1 MRENRSARLYARQS
15 DGEDVALFEGGNPL
29 PFFWLMLLSRD
40 DVELYCI
47 RMRRLTAAGASPSR
61 ATLRL
66 DKLQALMQAT
76 SRRPYLEQHFSPWLG
91 LFDDWIYFLQIS
103 DFSDMKIHIDLY
115 AVSTYY
121 PDINTFEES
130 LRRALNSFDRS
141 IPAGYEETIAG
152 TCGHEARNHNRRRFE
167 RFSQTY
173 REKAQEDIYG
183 ASNRRI
189 HLEKNTLAN
198 DRGRVATLTVLLAII
213 TLIIA
218 GIIGLLFLMK

>member
-66 DKLQALMQAT
+66 DKLQALVQAT

-141 IPAGYEETIAG
+141 IPAEYEETIAG

>member
-40 DVELYCI
+40 AVELYCI

-76 SRRPYLEQHFSPWLG
+76 SRRPYLEQHFTPWLG

>member
-1 MRENRSARLYARQS
+1 
-15 DGEDVALFEGGNPL
+15 
-29 PFFWLMLLSRD
+29 
-40 DVELYCI
+40 
-47 RMRRLTAAGASPSR
+47 
-61 ATLRL
+61 
-66 DKLQALMQAT
+66 MQAT
-76 SRRPYLEQHFSPWLG
+76 SRRPYLEQHFTPWLG

-141 IPAGYEETIAG
+141 IPAEYEETIAG

>member
-47 RMRRLTAAGASPSR
+47 RMRRLTAAGASPAR

-76 SRRPYLEQHFSPWLG
+76 SRRPYLEQHFSPWLA

-115 AVSTYY
+115 SVSTYY

-152 TCGHEARNHNRRRFE
+152 TCGHEAHNHNRRRFE

>member
-76 SRRPYLEQHFSPWLG
+76 SRRPYLEQHFTPWLG

-141 IPAGYEETIAG
+141 IPAEYEETIAG